1 MLKNNLVKIHRKQ
14 TSPNEMVSFKKERTI
29 VSSFLFKNL
38 HNVRN
43 LGLDLDSIS
52 LLGSLVISNLITS
65 DINQKIFQ
73 GETIWHSPLYSTK
86 YFISVTDRINR

>member
-43 LGLDLDSIS
+43 LGLDLDSSS

-65 DINQKIFQ
+65 DINRKIFQ
-73 GETIWHSPLYSTK
+73 TQVKQYGTVHYIALNTL
-86 YFISVTDRINR
+86 FQ